1 MHLVEDFI
9 AALQMYIEKALLK
22 IIFQNNNMAKIKTK
36 RERVKFASDN
46 VAGACPEVLDAIIK
60 ANDGDSTP
68 YGNDQISTKLQDKF
82 SEIFEK
88 EVIVFPTASG
98 TAANALALS
107 TMTPSFGNIYCHKLS
122 HINTDE
128 CGAPEFYTGG
138 GKLVTL
144 QGIDGKITDKELDKA
159 IGGKGIVHHTQP
171 SSVSITQVCETGEVY
186 QLDEIK
192 KISKITHKHNLNL
205 HMDGARFANAL
216 VSLDVT
222 PAEMTWKSGV
232 DVLSFGATKNGCLAA
247 EAIIFFKK
255 DLVGNIAFL
264 MKRAGHLLSKMRFVS
279 AQLDAYISND
289 VWLRNAKHA
298 NKMGKRLSEGL
309 SHHSDVKL
317 SYPTEANEVFAK
329 FPRNM
334 IEHLNSEGY
343 KMNEEE
349 LDGKS
354 VRLVAAWNTQE
365 EDVDGLLETLKK
377 SN

>member
-1 MHLVEDFI
+1 
-9 AALQMYIEKALLK
+9 
-22 IIFQNNNMAKIKTK
+22 MAKIKTK

-46 VAGACPEVLDAIIK
+46 IAGACPEVLDAIIK

-68 YGNDQISTKLQDKF
+68 YGNDQISTQLQDKF

-98 TAANALALS
+98 TAANALALA
-107 TMTPSFGNIYCHKLS
+107 TMTPSFGNVYCHKLS

-144 QGIDGKITDKELDKA
+144 NGVKGKITAEELDQA
-159 IGGKGIVHHTQP
+159 ISGKGIVHHTQP

-192 KISKITHKHNLNL
+192 KISEVTHKHNLSI

-216 VSLDVT
+216 VSLNVT
-222 PAEMTWKSGV
+222 PAEMTWKSGI
-232 DVLSFGATKNGCLAA
+232 DVLSFGATKNGCIAA

-255 DLVGNIAFL
+255 DLVGNVAFL

-298 NKMGKRLSEGL
+298 NKMGKKLSDGL
-309 SHHSDVKL
+309 KDHSDINL
-317 SYPTEANEVFAK
+317 AYPTEANEVFAT
-329 FPRNM
+329 FPRNK
-334 IEHLNSEGY
+334 IDHLNSEGY
-343 KMNEEE
+343 KINEDEW
-349 LDGKS
+349 DGKA
-354 VRLVAAWNTQE
+354 VRLVTAWNTQDA
-365 EDVDGLLETLKK
+365 DVDHLLRALKN

>member
-1 MHLVEDFI
+1 
-9 AALQMYIEKALLK
+9 
-22 IIFQNNNMAKIKTK
+22 MAKIKTK

-46 VAGACPEVLDAIIK
+46 VAGACPEVLDAVIK
-60 ANDGDSTP
+60 ANEGDSTP
-68 YGNDQISTKLQDKF
+68 YGNDQISTELQDKF

-107 TMTPSFGNIYCHKLS
+107 TMTPSFGNIYCHKMS

-144 QGIDGKITDKELDKA
+144 QGIKGKITANELDESVTGA
-159 IGGKGIVHHTQP
+159 GIVHHTQP

-192 KISKITHKHNLNL
+192 KISDVAHNHNLNM

-222 PAEMTWKSGV
+222 PAEMTWKSGI

-255 DLVGNIAFL
+255 DLVGNTAFL

-289 VWLRNAKHA
+289 VWLKNARHA

-309 SHHSDVKL
+309 NNYSDINL
-317 SYPTEANEVFAK
+317 SYPTEANEVFAT
-329 FPRNM
+329 FPRNK

-343 KMNEEE
+343 TINEDEW
-349 LDGKS
+349 DGKA
-354 VRLVAAWNTQE
+354 VRLVAAWNTKDD
-365 EDVDGLLETLKK
+365 DVDEFLEILKK

>member
-1 MHLVEDFI
+1 
-9 AALQMYIEKALLK
+9 
-22 IIFQNNNMAKIKTK
+22 MAKIKTK
-36 RERVKFASDN
+36 RDRVKFASDN
-46 VAGACPEVLDAIIK
+46 VAGACPEVLDAIIR
-60 ANDGDSTP
+60 ANEGDSTP
-68 YGNDQISTKLQDKF
+68 YGNDHISTELQNKF
-82 SEIFEK
+82 SKIFEK
-88 EVIVFPTASG
+88 DVIVFPTASG

-144 QGIDGKITDKELDKA
+144 QGIKGKITAEELDKA
-159 IGGKGIVHHTQP
+159 ITGKGIVHHTQP
-171 SSVSITQVCETGEVY
+171 SSVSITQVCESGEVY

-192 KISKITHKHNLNL
+192 KISDVAHKHNLNM

-222 PAEMTWKSGV
+222 PAEMTWKSGI

-289 VWLRNAKHA
+289 VWLKNARHA

-309 SHHSDVKL
+309 NNHSDINL
-317 SYPTEANEVFAK
+317 SYPTEANEVFAT
-329 FPRNM
+329 FPKNK

-343 KMNEEE
+343 TINEDEW
-349 LDGKS
+349 DGKA
-354 VRLVAAWNTQE
+354 VRLVTAWNTKDNDV
-365 EDVDGLLETLKK
+365 EDFLEILKH

>member
-1 MHLVEDFI
+1 
-9 AALQMYIEKALLK
+9 
-22 IIFQNNNMAKIKTK
+22 MAKIKTK

-68 YGNDQISTKLQDKF
+68 YGNDQISTELQDKF

-98 TAANALALS
+98 TAANALALA
-107 TMTPSFGNIYCHKLS
+107 TMTPSFGNVYCHKLS

-144 QGIDGKITDKELDKA
+144 NGVKGKITAEELDQV
-159 IGGKGIVHHTQP
+159 ISGKGIVHHTQP

-192 KISKITHKHNLNL
+192 KISEVTHKHNLSI

-216 VSLDVT
+216 VSLNVT
-222 PAEMTWKSGV
+222 PAEMTWKSGI
-232 DVLSFGATKNGCLAA
+232 DVLSFGATKNGCIAA

-255 DLVGNIAFL
+255 DLVGNVAFL

-298 NKMGKRLSEGL
+298 NKMGKKLSDGL
-309 SHHSDVKL
+309 KDHSDINL
-317 SYPTEANEVFAK
+317 AYPTEANEVFAT
-329 FPRNM
+329 FPRNK
-334 IEHLNSEGY
+334 IDYLNSEGY
-343 KMNEEE
+343 QINEDEW
-349 LDGKS
+349 DGKA
-354 VRLVAAWNTQE
+354 VRLVAAWNTQDT
-365 EDVDGLLETLKK
+365 DVDHLLNSLKK
-377 SN
+377 L

>member
-1 MHLVEDFI
+1 MPNI
-9 AALQMYIEKALLK
+9 K
-22 IIFQNNNMAKIKTK
+22 IK

-46 VAGACPEVLDAIIK
+46 VAGACPEVLEAILK

-68 YGNDQISTKLQDKF
+68 YGNDQISSDLQNKF

-88 EVIVFPTASG
+88 EVIVFPIASG
-98 TAANALALS
+98 TAANALALA
-107 TMTPSFGNIYCHKLS
+107 TMTPSFGNVYCHRLS

-138 GKLVTL
+138 AKLVNL
-144 QGIDGKITDKELDKA
+144 QGINGKIIAEELNES
-159 IGGKGIVHHTQP
+159 ISGKGIVHHTQP

-192 KISKITHKHNLNL
+192 KISEVAHKHNLNM

-216 VSLDVT
+216 VSLNTT
-222 PAEMTWKSGV
+222 PAEMTWKSGI

-255 DLVGNIAFL
+255 ELVGNLGFL

-289 VWLRNAKHA
+289 VWLNNAKHA
-298 NKMGKRLSEGL
+298 NEMGK
-309 SHHSDVKL
+309 KL
-317 SYPTEANEVFAK
+317 SDGLAKHNSIEIAYPTEANEVFAK
-329 FPRNM
+329 LPRD
-334 IEHLNSEGY
+334 IIDHLNSEGY
-343 KMNEEE
+343 IINEDE
-349 LDGKS
+349 LDGKA
-354 VRLVAAWNTQE
+354 VRFVAAWNTQAS
-365 EDVDGLLETLKK
+365 DVESFLDSIKQ
-377 SN
+377 SQ